1 MNHIS
6 RSLQLFF
13 IDGRPDGML
22 TAEVFNWT
30 GHVLRLPRTQ
40 LKDGLGRPEARFTGV
55 YVLLGEQDGTP
66 LAYVGEAEDMRERLR
81 QHAGSKDWWDTAI
94 LITTSA
100 NNLHKAHVRYLESRL
115 IAIARDVNAMALEN
129 GNQPSGSSLSE
140 ADRANMESFLETLM
154 MVLPAIRVDNFL
166 SKKKFSIP
174 VTLVSDNKPLFEL
187 NVKKHGITA
196 KARVI
201 DGEMIVLEGSLV
213 KRPSEHQER
222 ESTGLTRRRRT
233 FFDLEV
239 QGILGKAGE
248 HNIFTVDYAFSSP
261 SAAGDLITGRS
272 ANGRTEWK
280 VVGTGQTYAD
290 WEDAQL
296 AEAAP

>member
-30 GHVLRLPRTQ
+30 GYVLRLPRTQ
-40 LKDGLGRPEARFTGV
+40 LKEGLGRPEARFTGV
-55 YVLLGEQDGTP
+55 YVLLGEQDGAP

-115 IAIARDVNAMALEN
+115 IAVAKDVNAMGLEN

-140 ADRANMESFLETLM
+140 ADTANMESFLETLM

-166 SKKKFSIP
+166 SKKREVQTASTEKSNVEDTHFVCSRAR
-174 VTLVSDNKPLFEL
+174 DNLRA
-187 NVKKHGITA
+187 TA
-196 KARVI
+196 SFI
-201 DGEMIVLEGSLV
+201 GGEMIVLQGSIA
-213 KRPSEHQER
+213 SEVWVGQSH
-222 ESTGLTRRRRT
+222 SSYTSLHSDLTASGT
-233 FFDLEV
+233 ISKGV
-239 QGILGKAGE
+239 
-248 HNIFTVDYAFSSP
+248 FTTNYAFSSP
-261 SAAGDLITGRS
+261 SAAAAVVLGRP

-296 AEAAP
+296 AEVKQ

>member
-115 IAIARDVNAMALEN
+115 VTIARDVNFMALEN
-129 GNQPSGSSLSE
+129 GNQPAASSLSE
-140 ADRANMESFLETLM
+140 ADTANMESFLETLM

-166 SKKKFSIP
+166 SKKRAPELQKPVKQAMSELAFEIKSRDGRLNATALLIEGELVVQKGSKVSPEWGRDRSEKTHYWKFHD
-174 VTLVSDNKPLFEL
+174 TLVAD
-187 NVKKHGITA
+187 GI
-196 KARVI
+196 
-201 DGEMIVLEGSLV
+201 IVNGV
-213 KRPSEHQER
+213 
-222 ESTGLTRRRRT
+222 
-233 FFDLEV
+233 
-239 QGILGKAGE
+239 
-248 HNIFTVDYAFSSP
+248 FTSDYAFTSP
-261 SAAGDLITGRS
+261 SGAASVVAGRS
-272 ANGRTEWK
+272 ASGRREWK

-296 AEAAP
+296 AEATP